1 MLFKGFKKY
10 FLQQEQT
17 VHTPKQA
24 IQNAQIPP
32 IQQRKFVHRFQT
44 YIQDE
49 ALFTLFWNVSIMLTF
64 QFNPR
69 LPKHSLLLSS

>member
-17 VHTPKQA
+17 IQPSQKA

-44 YIQDE
+44 YIQNE
-49 ALFTLFWNVSIMLTF
+49 ALVTLFWNVSITF
-64 QFNPR
+64 QFNPKTSK
-69 LPKHSLLLSS
+69 PPWLLAS